1 MDQAI
6 RTDLGVRKFAYRQ
19 IGRKCYR
26 QKGVEVSQQQ
36 LTGEAPKV
44 TGDYFFDDVH
54 SFVMKHK
61 DRMPREALRYTIEKW
76 PRIQR
81 QQAMEKA

>member
-36 LTGEAPKV
+36 LTGEA
-44 TGDYFFDDVH
+44 TAAHYRLLRGRAFSDW
-54 SFVMKHK
+54 
-61 DRMPREALRYTIEKW
+61 REAICV
-76 PRIQR
+76 
-81 QQAMEKA
+81 